1 MDTDVIMIGLGL
13 AALMIGLLTWLK
25 ADISGLRQKMQ
36 RLDGRL
42 RTAGHSRAK
51 PEGLREDLCEAIS
64 ARSAA

>member
-1 MDTDVIMIGLGL
+1 MDADVIMIGLGFT
-13 AALMIGLLTWLK
+13 ALMIGLLTWLK

-36 RLDGRL
+36 QLDGRL
-42 RTAGHSRAK
+42 RTVEHRQAK

>member
-1 MDTDVIMIGLGL
+1 MDMDVIMIGLGFT
-13 AALMIGLLTWLK
+13 ALMVGLLTWLK

-42 RTAGHSRAK
+42 RAVGHSRAK

-64 ARSAA
+64 ARNAA